1 MLEQHKQVASSNNS
15 NSKYS
20 YKRLYSTGTLRLL
33 VLLYAKR
40 LSLVCSA
47 LLLFCFG
54 MAWHLKAKS
63 ILVKE
68 SHASSS
74 VRIPLKK

>member
-1 MLEQHKQVASSNNS
+1 MLELHEQVASSNNS

-20 YKRLYSTGTLRLL
+20 YKRLYSTGALRLQ

-40 LSLVCSA
+40 LLLSCSA

-54 MAWHLKAKS
+54 MAWHLEAKS
-63 ILVKE
+63 TLVKE
-68 SHASSS
+68 SHASNG

>member
-1 MLEQHKQVASSNNS
+1 MLELHKVVASSNNS

-40 LSLVCSA
+40 LLLSCSA
-47 LLLFCFG
+47 LLMFCFG

-63 ILVKE
+63 TLVKE

-74 VRIPLKK
+74 VRIPLKE